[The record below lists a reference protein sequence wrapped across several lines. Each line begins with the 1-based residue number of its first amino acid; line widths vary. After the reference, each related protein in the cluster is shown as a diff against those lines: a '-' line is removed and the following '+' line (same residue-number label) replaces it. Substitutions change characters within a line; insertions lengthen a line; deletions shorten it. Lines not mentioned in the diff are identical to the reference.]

1 MAEEK
6 EVLIEVKDLVKQYGE
21 GEATVYALNHVSM
34 KVYKGEFLIILGYS
48 GSGKSTLLNMIG
60 GIDKVNEGEIIYKG
74 HDITKFKDKQLTEYR
89 KNAIGYIFQFF
100 NLLSD
105 ITIYQNIVLAPSS
118 TKDKAEIE
126 RILDG
131 VGLLDKKDKFP
142 RQLSG
147 GQQQRA
153 SIARALAKSSDML
166 LADEPTGALDYES
179 GKDVF
184 CQICRWGLDE
194 QTAYEVEA
202 TLIDIL
208 PGLTNIQNGHN
219 HERGLINAEDLESKF
234 NLSEYEEPQEKYV
247 IIKVT
252 EASVDRNGG
261 LYEATRKSWCANL
274 DKAKE
279 YKYVLSVIYGV
290 VQEVYEVKNW
300 NYSSGS
306 KRIEF
311 EGQVCQKQSL
321 LALKNKMI
329 PEVYRLKGAAN
340 PFMYKKQ

>member
-60 GIDKVNEGEIIYKG
+60 GIDKVNSGEIIYKG
-74 HDITKFKDKQLTEYR
+74 HDITKYKDKQLTQYR
-89 KNAIGYIFQFF
+89 REAIGYIFQFF

-105 ITIYQNIVLAPSS
+105 ISIYQNIVLAPSA

-179 GKDVF
+179 GKDVLRLLQKLHKEGRTIVMVTHTKEITALADRIITMKNG
-184 CQICRWGLDE
+184 QIIDE
-194 QTAYEVEA
+194 RQNTP
-202 TLIDIL
+202 ID
-208 PGLTNIQNGHN
+208 
-219 HERGLINAEDLESKF
+219 D
-234 NLSEYEEPQEKYV
+234 
-247 IIKVT
+247 
-252 EASVDRNGG
+252 VD
-261 LYEATRKSWCANL
+261 TIDW
-274 DKAKE
+274 
-279 YKYVLSVIYGV
+279 
-290 VQEVYEVKNW
+290 
-300 NYSSGS
+300 
-306 KRIEF
+306 
-311 EGQVCQKQSL
+311 
-321 LALKNKMI
+321 
-329 PEVYRLKGAAN
+329 
-340 PFMYKKQ
+340 

>member
-6 EVLIEVKDLVKQYGE
+6 EVLIEVKDLVKKYGQD
-21 GEATVYALNHVSM
+21 EATVYALNHVSM

-60 GIDKVNEGEIIYKG
+60 GIDKVNSGEIIYKG
-74 HDITKFKDKQLTEYR
+74 KDITKFNDRQMTQYR
-89 KNAIGYIFQFF
+89 RDAIGYIFQFF

-118 TKDKAEIE
+118 TKDKNEIL

-179 GKDVF
+179 GKDVLRLLQKLHKEGRTIVMVTHTKEITALADRIITMKNG
-184 CQICRWGLDE
+184 QIIEER
-194 QTAYEVEA
+194 TN
-202 TLIDIL
+202 TPID
-208 PGLTNIQNGHN
+208 
-219 HERGLINAEDLESKF
+219 D
-234 NLSEYEEPQEKYV
+234 
-247 IIKVT
+247 
-252 EASVDRNGG
+252 VD
-261 LYEATRKSWCANL
+261 TIDW
-274 DKAKE
+274 
-279 YKYVLSVIYGV
+279 
-290 VQEVYEVKNW
+290 
-300 NYSSGS
+300 
-306 KRIEF
+306 
-311 EGQVCQKQSL
+311 
-321 LALKNKMI
+321 
-329 PEVYRLKGAAN
+329 
-340 PFMYKKQ
+340 

>member
-21 GEATVYALNHVSM
+21 GEAKVYALNHVSM

-60 GIDKVNEGEIIYKG
+60 GIDKVNSGEIIYKG
-74 HDITKFKDKQLTEYR
+74 KDITKFKDKQLTQYR
-89 KNAIGYIFQFF
+89 RDAIGYIFQFF

-179 GKDVF
+179 GKDVLRLLQKLHKEGRTIVMVTHTKEITALADRIITMKNG
-184 CQICRWGLDE
+184 QIIDE
-194 QTAYEVEA
+194 RQNTP
-202 TLIDIL
+202 ID
-208 PGLTNIQNGHN
+208 
-219 HERGLINAEDLESKF
+219 D
-234 NLSEYEEPQEKYV
+234 
-247 IIKVT
+247 
-252 EASVDRNGG
+252 VD
-261 LYEATRKSWCANL
+261 TIDW
-274 DKAKE
+274 
-279 YKYVLSVIYGV
+279 
-290 VQEVYEVKNW
+290 
-300 NYSSGS
+300 
-306 KRIEF
+306 
-311 EGQVCQKQSL
+311 
-321 LALKNKMI
+321 
-329 PEVYRLKGAAN
+329 
-340 PFMYKKQ
+340 